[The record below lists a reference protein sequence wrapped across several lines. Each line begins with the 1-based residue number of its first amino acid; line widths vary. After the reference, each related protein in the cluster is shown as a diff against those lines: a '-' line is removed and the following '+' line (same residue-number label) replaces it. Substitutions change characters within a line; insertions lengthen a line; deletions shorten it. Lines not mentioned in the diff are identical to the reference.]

1 MTEHNFDDI
10 RPYHDSEINAAMKR
24 LTADPALNA
33 VASFV
38 YPDVPVEHLQKMIQQ
53 ISTITDF
60 QVNIM
65 HRAIYQ
71 IIKKTISQ
79 FSYSGFENL
88 DPSKNYLFISNHRDI
103 LLDSGLF
110 QLALVDNGFS
120 TSEIAFGSNLLYS
133 QFVVDIAKSNK
144 LFKVERGGNTRD
156 MYHNS
161 VILSKYIRQTIT
173 SKNDSIWIAQRNGRT
188 KDGNDSTDQGL
199 LKMFDMSSN
208 GSIID
213 SLSELN
219 IVPLS
224 ISYQW
229 ETCDAMKMLELYV
242 SKTDK
247 YVKAPGEDLKS
258 ILSGIKQF
266 KGNVHIEITEPIT
279 NSHLQQFKDYDKNEL
294 FSSIAKLIDNRIHSH
309 YQLWDNNYIAYD
321 IENNTIDYLKD
332 KYTLES
338 RMFFIQEMEKKI
350 YAVEGNKEELK
361 KIYLGIY
368 SNPLKN
374 ALKIANP
381 IYQTRPVILANTAN

>member
-10 RPYHDSEINAAMKR
+10 RPYHNHEINAAMSR
-24 LTADPALNA
+24 LASDPALNA

-38 YPDVPVEHLQKMIQQ
+38 YPDVPVEQLQKMIQQ
-53 ISTITDF
+53 INTVSDF

-65 HRAIYQ
+65 HRAIHQ
-71 IIKKTISQ
+71 IINKTISQ
-79 FSYSGFENL
+79 FTYSGFENI
-88 DPSKNYLFISNHRDI
+88 DPSKSYLFISNHRDI

-110 QLALVDNGFS
+110 QLALVDNGFD
-120 TSEIAFGSNLLYS
+120 TSEIAFGSNLMYS

-199 LKMFDMSSN
+199 LKMFDLSSN

-229 ETCDAMKMLELYV
+229 ETCDAMKMFELYV
-242 SKTDK
+242 SKTEK
-247 YVKAPGEDLKS
+247 YVKAPGEDFKS
-258 ILSGIKQF
+258 ILTGIKQF

-279 NSHLQQFKDYDKNEL
+279 NIDLQQFSGSDKNEL
-294 FSSIAKLIDNRIHSH
+294 FNSIAKMIDARIHRH
-309 YQLWDNNYIAYD
+309 YKLWDNNYIAFD
-321 IENNTIDYLKD
+321 IEKNATTFLND
-332 KYTLES
+332 KYTPEARLL
-338 RMFFIQEMEKKI
+338 FIQEMEKKLT
-350 YAVEGNKEELK
+350 AVEGDKEELK
-361 KIYLGIY
+361 ELYLGIY

-374 ALKIANP
+374 SLKKGN
-381 IYQTRPVILANTAN
+381 

>member
-1 MTEHNFDDI
+1 MTEHKFDDI
-10 RPYHDSEINAAMKR
+10 RPYHDKEINAAMKR
-24 LTADPALNA
+24 LAADPALKA

-53 ISTITDF
+53 IHTVNDF

-65 HRAIYQ
+65 HKAIHQ
-71 IIKKTISQ
+71 IIKKTITH
-79 FSYSGFENL
+79 FTYSGFENI
-88 DPSKNYLFISNHRDI
+88 DPTKNYLFISNHRDI

-110 QLALVDNGFS
+110 QLALVDNGFD

-199 LKMFDMSSN
+199 LKMFDLSSN
-208 GSIID
+208 VSIIE

-219 IVPLS
+219 MVPIS

-242 SKTDK
+242 SKTEK
-247 YVKAPGEDLKS
+247 YVKAHDEDFKS
-258 ILSGIKQF
+258 ILAGIRQF
-266 KGNVHIEITEPIT
+266 KGHVHIEITEPIT
-279 NSHLQQFKDYDKNEL
+279 NSDLQQFSGFDKNEL
-294 FSSIAKLIDNRIHSH
+294 FSAIAKMIDTRIHNH
-309 YQLWDNNYIAYD
+309 YHLWDTNYIAFD
-321 IENNTIDYLKD
+321 IEKDTTDYLNN
-332 KYTLES
+332 KYTPEARLH
-338 RMFFIQEMEKKI
+338 FIQEMETKI
-350 YAVEGNKEELK
+350 NSIEGDKAELRK
-361 KIYLGIY
+361 LYLGIY
-368 SNPLKN
+368 SNPVKN
-374 ALKIANP
+374 SLIKGI
-381 IYQTRPVILANTAN
+381 